1 MPSGVAAKETD
12 VLIQFKK
19 GRDSRPTLTCVR
31 NDGSR
36 TWSQV
41 HPFFPEHDMTHLA
54 VERALGLREAFFGLV
69 ARGWSLDRF
78 AEPGMSRQLPA
89 EAMLAE
95 HLVGLLDRE
104 RAAGTRRMAIEVTDE
119 LQASL
124 PAVGR
129 AITED
134 QLEQIRGDR
143 AEMLA
148 AWQALPAGSTLEF
161 EYSP

>member
-1 MPSGVAAKETD
+1 

-19 GRDSRPTLTCVR
+19 TRDGRPTLTCIR
-31 NDGSR
+31 DDGSR

-78 AEPGMSRQLPA
+78 AEPGMSARLPA

-104 RAAGTRRMAIEVTDE
+104 RAAGTRRNAIEVTAE
-119 LQASL
+119 LQASF
-124 PAVGR
+124 PAGGR
-129 AITED
+129 PITEE
-134 QLEQIRGDR
+134 QLAQIRADR

-148 AWQALPAGSTLEF
+148 AWRALPAGDTLGF